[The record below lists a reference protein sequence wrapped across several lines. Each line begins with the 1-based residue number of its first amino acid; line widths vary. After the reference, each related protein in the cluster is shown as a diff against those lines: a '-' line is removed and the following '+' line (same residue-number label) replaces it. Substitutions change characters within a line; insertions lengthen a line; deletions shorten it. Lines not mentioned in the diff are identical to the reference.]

1 MKPLLLALLLVPFCP
16 SPTQFS
22 APEPPQFANSEWA
35 QRQRPVRRAGEPC
48 RWQPSGQPPPC
59 VWVQTITHEGESQV
73 TVAFPIALVEKY
85 SPDKRGGKDGIGCE
99 VRLYFAD
106 GSLWQSAVHP
116 AGPGYAASWQVR
128 ARVAEARTLE
138 RVFIGGYGSDAGEE
152 VWP

>member
-1 MKPLLLALLLVPFCP
+1 MKFAALILLSTFASCPL
-16 SPTQFS
+16 PT
-22 APEPPQFANSEWA
+22 EPPRSEFVNSESS
-35 QRQRPVRRAGEPC
+35 RRRPVQQEC
-48 RWQPSGQPPPC
+48 KWQPNGQPPPC

-138 RVFIGGYGSDAGEE
+138 RVFIGGHGADMGEE